1 MLRRAKL
8 RLNQYLFRQAG
19 LVLLLVT
26 VTLVAIVLLAQSLR
40 LVDLVVNRGA
50 PLQLFLLLMLLLLPG
65 FFLLVLPL
73 ALALSVV
80 WLVHRLIADAE
91 WVIFSAAG
99 RSPWQIAKPLLL
111 LATGVCGICYLLS
124 LVILPLSYSSFKN
137 LESALRTDI
146 GAAFIEEGTFNKI
159 GEGITVFT
167 AHRGAQGE
175 LLGLMLD
182 DRRNPER
189 PMIILASRAR
199 LWIDENRKPLLRIE
213 NGSRQELDAAT
224 GRVQFLYFSEYI
236 LDLSSLISATVNR
249 GAEVQEI
256 TVVDLFSQAAKENDP
271 RRRGKLR
278 ASGHSR
284 LISPL
289 LPLAMTAMV
298 LAVLSGA
305 GHNRR
310 GMGRA
315 LMIAA
320 AVVVALQAM
329 LLLSESLSA
338 WASGL
343 AVVQYALV
351 LMPLWWGI
359 SFLRR
364 GTWALW

>member
-65 FFLLVLPL
+65 FFLLILPL

-278 ASGHSR
+278 AAGHSR
-284 LISPL
+284 LVSPL

>member
-1 MLRRAKL
+1 M

-278 ASGHSR
+278 AAGHSR

-320 AVVVALQAM
+320 GVVVALQAM

-338 WASGL
+338 WAWGL
-343 AVVQYALV
+343 AVLQYALV